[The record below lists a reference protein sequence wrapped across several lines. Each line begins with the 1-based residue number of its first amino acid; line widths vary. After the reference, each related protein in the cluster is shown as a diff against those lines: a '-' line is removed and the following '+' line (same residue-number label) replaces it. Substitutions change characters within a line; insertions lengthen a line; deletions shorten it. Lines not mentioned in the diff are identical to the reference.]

1 MTRITGTY
9 YCSRLAR
16 IQQEYEYIKLTMI
29 NCNEEKHD
37 IEEQKSWN
45 FYEQRLQ
52 DDEESL
58 NRRLKKHNKKH
69 SKKKGPRIPEP
80 DSDTFH
86 AMMIDAGSQGT
97 RLHIYE
103 FPERLLF
110 HRKEI
115 TQALNGY
122 KLSLPT
128 TNSRWT
134 NRLRPGLDSLASIK
148 EDGDLENAIE
158 EYLSPLL
165 NFTKS
170 VLSEKV
176 DDWDRYPIYLK
187 ATGGLRTL
195 PTQDRVRLITMV
207 RKVFHNTTFNPFQFQ
222 DERAR
227 VISGEEEAIYGWTAV
242 NFIKGTLVQ
251 SSEGAGTVLSPH
263 LT

>member
-1 MTRITGTY
+1 MV
-9 YCSRLAR
+9 
-16 IQQEYEYIKLTMI
+16 

-52 DDEESL
+52 DDEKSL
-58 NRRLKKHNKKH
+58 NRRLKKH
-69 SKKKGPRIPEP
+69 SKKKGHRIPEP
-80 DSDTFH
+80 DPDTFH

-103 FPERLLF
+103 FPARLLF
-110 HRKEI
+110 HTKDI
-115 TQALNGY
+115 TQALNGF
-122 KLSLPT
+122 KLTLPT

-134 NRLRPGLDSLASIK
+134 NRLHPGLDSLASIK
-148 EDGDLENAIE
+148 EDGDLEKAMQ

-165 NFTKS
+165 SFTKS

-176 DDWDRYPIYLK
+176 DDWDQYPIYLK

-207 RKVFHNTTFNPFQFQ
+207 RKVFQNATFNPFQFE

-251 SSEGAGTVLSPH
+251 DTEGAGTVLSPH

>member
-1 MTRITGTY
+1 
-9 YCSRLAR
+9 
-16 IQQEYEYIKLTMI
+16 MI

-37 IEEQKSWN
+37 IEEQKSWK
-45 FYEQRLQ
+45 FHEQRVR
-52 DDEESL
+52 DDEKSL
-58 NRRLKKHNKKH
+58 NRRLKKHSKKH

-110 HRKEI
+110 HRKDI
-115 TQALNGY
+115 IHALNGY

-134 NRLRPGLDSLASIK
+134 NRLKPGLDSLAFIK
-148 EDGDLENAIE
+148 DDGDLERAMEN
-158 EYLSPLL
+158 YLTPLL
-165 NFTKS
+165 NFVRS
-170 VLSEKV
+170 VLSDKA

-207 RKVFHNTTFNPFQFQ
+207 RKVFNNATFNPFQFQ

-242 NFIKGTLVQ
+242 NFIKGTLIHD
-251 SSEGAGTVLSPH
+251 SEGVGDVLAPN